1 MQTELRVAVS
11 LVVQC
16 KSGTV
21 SGSVVGKEKGK
32 ENLGVSGGVSGGSVS
47 GVSGSGSG
55 SHSGGS
61 SGSNSGSQDITDTM
75 FYTVPYIK
83 DGYTVSY
90 RQLGEEIYVGSVYIR
105 LYMKQPMFRLSN
117 RCVAHQ

>member
-16 KSGTV
+16 KSVSV

-32 ENLGVSGGVSGGSVS
+32 EILGVSGGVSGGSVS
-47 GVSGSGSG
+47 GVSGSGSHSGSGSGCSGSG
-55 SHSGGS
+55 SH
-61 SGSNSGSQDITDTM
+61 DMADTM

-83 DGYTVSY
+83 DGYTVLY

-117 RCVAHQ
+117 RCVAHE

>member
-16 KSGTV
+16 KSVSV
-21 SGSVVGKEKGK
+21 SGSVVGKEKGR

-47 GVSGSGSG
+47 GASG
-55 SHSGGS
+55 
-61 SGSNSGSQDITDTM
+61 SGSNSGSSGSGSQDMADTM

-83 DGYTVSY
+83 DGYTVLY

-105 LYMKQPMFRLSN
+105 LYMKQHMFRLSN